1 MGACQCKKGPLMER
15 NLETGDDNT
24 PNLVL
29 LDDELKQQKMKVK
42 SQKSDL
48 QGKIR
53 MQLRNIGDFLTEEEF
68 HKEIPEDYNQFMI
81 EHPYAGEADTNI
93 DNVVDLEP
101 FKFLNGNIYWG
112 QWNGNAE
119 MSGEGKYYLAD
130 SQVLSEGTWLDG
142 ICKRARIVLPEGQ
155 YDGEIEDNLFNG
167 NGKMVYK
174 DGRVYEGEWVQGNK
188 EGNGSLLW
196 PDGSKYWGEFKNDQI
211 NGEGEFLW
219 SNGATYK
226 GTFVNGCFNGTGTL
240 KSQNGSSYTGNFQNG
255 LYHGK
260 GKFIWIGENKD
271 NKERYMGE
279 YKYGQKDGNG
289 KYVFPNGDI
298 YEGEWFDNK
307 PHGQGQYETEGKIYK
322 AIWRNGQ
329 IADNPIVEIKEG
341 TDPNEPK
348 IENFNLTIR
357 KEDIDYKELKFL
369 DNPTEEMRMN
379 LIKASCLKPK
389 ENLLDSML

>member
-15 NLETGDDNT
+15 NLETADDNT

-68 HKEIPEDYNQFMI
+68 HKELPEDYNKFMI
-81 EHPYAGEADTNI
+81 EHPYAGETETNM
-93 DNVVDLEP
+93 DSVVDLEP

-226 GTFVNGCFNGTGTL
+226 GTFVNGCFNGKGTL
-240 KSQNGSSYTGNFQNG
+240 KSTKGSSYTGNFQNG

-271 NKERYMGE
+271 NKERYTGE

-341 TDPNEPK
+341 GDPNEPK

-379 LIKASCLKPK
+379 LIKAAYLKPK
-389 ENLLDSML
+389 ENLLDSMI

>member
-1 MGACQCKKGPLMER
+1 MER

-155 YDGEIEDNLFNG
+155 YDGEIEDNLFN
-167 NGKMVYK
+167 
-174 DGRVYEGEWVQGNK
+174 
-188 EGNGSLLW
+188 SLT
-196 PDGSKYWGEFKNDQI
+196 PS
-211 NGEGEFLW
+211 
-219 SNGATYK
+219 
-226 GTFVNGCFNGTGTL
+226 
-240 KSQNGSSYTGNFQNG
+240 
-255 LYHGK
+255 
-260 GKFIWIGENKD
+260 
-271 NKERYMGE
+271 
-279 YKYGQKDGNG
+279 
-289 KYVFPNGDI
+289 
-298 YEGEWFDNK
+298 
-307 PHGQGQYETEGKIYK
+307 
-322 AIWRNGQ
+322 
-329 IADNPIVEIKEG
+329 
-341 TDPNEPK
+341 
-348 IENFNLTIR
+348 
-357 KEDIDYKELKFL
+357 
-369 DNPTEEMRMN
+369 
-379 LIKASCLKPK
+379 
-389 ENLLDSML
+389 